1 MQEQLQKELKAIASK
16 IATLDHTN
24 DLNALKNEAKAIYE
38 KLIVL
43 EFVATNINLVGAK
56 NAEDKKSVF
65 LKEEKQE
72 ELIIES
78 KKPEVVI
85 PEIKEDFIIKA
96 PTKKVIQEE
105 IEIPEIILEPKSE
118 AVVAPI
124 KKVETVQKPKEITK
138 EKPSPQKNTSANDLN
153 SFLST
158 DDVDTIFNEDQ
169 WTAKETDKKS
179 LNRKLIPE
187 TIVVGLNDRIAFVNN
202 LFNYSQSD
210 FNRVLSQLNTIDNE
224 AAAYEFINKRVKPEY
239 DWTGKEEYEE
249 RLLGLITRRF
259 L

>member
-16 IATLDHTN
+16 ITTLNHTS

-38 KLIVL
+38 KLTVL
-43 EFVATNINLVGAK
+43 EFVAANINLIRTKETVDNK
-56 NAEDKKSVF
+56 PVF

-72 ELIIES
+72 ELIAES
-78 KKPEVVI
+78 IKSEVII
-85 PEIKEDFIIKA
+85 PKIKEKLSVKTA
-96 PTKKVIQEE
+96 TKKVVKEE
-105 IEIPEIILEPKSE
+105 VKALEITLKPK
-118 AVVAPI
+118 VKVI
-124 KKVETVQKPKEITK
+124 KKVQKPKEITK
-138 EKPSPQKNTSANDLN
+138 EKPLAQENTIANDLN

-179 LNRKLIPE
+179 LNRKLTPE

-202 LFNYSQSD
+202 LFNYSQAD

-224 AAAYEFINKRVKPEY
+224 IAAYEFINKRVKPEY

-249 RLLGLITRRF
+249 RLLGLIIRRF